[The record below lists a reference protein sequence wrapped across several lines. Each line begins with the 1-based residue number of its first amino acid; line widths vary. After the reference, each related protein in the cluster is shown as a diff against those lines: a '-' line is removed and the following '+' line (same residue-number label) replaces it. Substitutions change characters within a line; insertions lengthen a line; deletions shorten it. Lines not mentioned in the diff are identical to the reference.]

1 MTRSRTVAIL
11 LALAAL
17 AAACKK
23 SETPGGT
30 GGETGPKGAAA
41 TPAQD
46 VGGEPKLSEKAEPGA
61 APYAPMKITHDFALD
76 DRGRLYATDFKSN
89 RIRVFDAAGASFG
102 GWGTTGTGKYGFK
115 DPASVAVSG
124 DDVYVCDTW
133 NGRVQRYS
141 LAGAWKGVVAGF
153 YGPGGVAA
161 GAGHVAVSDTGRNQ
175 VVIFDTDLKNEVRV
189 GKLGKEPG
197 DFSGP
202 VGLAISPSGNI
213 FVADVGNHRVQVLT
227 AAGKPKASW
236 TVPGWKA
243 WCMASVETD
252 GDETVYASDCSGD
265 SVWALNA
272 SGKLVRTINAAD
284 DGTKLI
290 APAGLAVDRKAR
302 VLYVGHEGD
311 PPIVK
316 VKIGQ

>member
-11 LALAAL
+11 LALAAF

-23 SETPGGT
+23 GETPGEAGA
-30 GGETGPKGAAA
+30 KGAAA
-41 TPAQD
+41 VATPET
-46 VGGEPKLSEKAEPGA
+46 GGEPKLSEKAEAGA
-61 APYAPMKITHDFALD
+61 TPYAPMKTTHDFALD

-89 RIRVFDAAGASFG
+89 RIRVFDSAGASFG
-102 GWGTTGTGKYGFK
+102 GWGTSGNGKYGFK

-124 DDVYVCDTW
+124 DDVFVCDTW

-141 LAGAWKGVVAGF
+141 LAGAWKGGVAGF
-153 YGPGGVAA
+153 YGPGGIAA

-175 VVIFDTDLKNEVRV
+175 IVIFDADLKNEVRI
-189 GKLGKEPG
+189 GKLGKDSG

-213 FVADVGNHRVQVLT
+213 YVADVGNHRIQVLT
-227 AAGKPKASW
+227 PAGKPKASW
-236 TVPGWKA
+236 AVPGWKA
-243 WCMASVETD
+243 WCMASVDTD

-265 SVWALNA
+265 SVWAWNA
-272 SGKLVRTINAAD
+272 SGKLVRTINAGD
-284 DGTKLI
+284 DGTKFY

-302 VLYVGHEGD
+302 VLYVGHGGD